1 MEAMLRF
8 GFARR
13 FNDDLL
19 DLWVHAFP
27 FPPSFIPC
35 LFSFV
40 SSGSNHYGDSPNN
53 IRLYQEER
61 VERDFGLTGLYLQLN
76 WFLSGTGE
84 CQLLGQDVGILE
96 FLGFMLDCR
105 VYHGGTTCSY
115 QEQAI
120 DKLCK
125 GGTQ

>member
-19 DLWVHAFP
+19 DLWVHAFL
-27 FPPSFIPC
+27 FPPSFIPS

-40 SSGSNHYGDSPNN
+40 SFGFNHYGGSPNN

-61 VERDFGLTGLYLQLN
+61 VARNFGLTGFSLQLTP
-76 WFLSGTGE
+76 FLSGTEVMILESGE
-84 CQLLGQDVGILE
+84 RRERGLWSKLGKVMVGLINRLLGVLE
-96 FLGFMLDCR
+96 VPLEAFC
-105 VYHGGTTCSY
+105 
-115 QEQAI
+115 
-120 DKLCK
+120 
-125 GGTQ
+125 